1 MDRPNPNLIVPT
13 GPRFDPSRDPR
24 RAPRNRTPDVQGT
37 VDILNQLT
45 AEITELTH
53 ISFARKRIIKKRQ
66 AEEQSLKIAKERAS
80 VYPSYIQG
88 LKLAREES
96 DKELKML
103 DDLVDTHNT
112 NKEKIILSLAHA
124 IHSTPNQEPQSDHV
138 VDKLER
144 EQNDLWRQS
153 DKYRSSIADLS
164 SRINDVCKR
173 LDTLRDDV
181 DSLSKTMKRN
191 NTDTSPVNKPQINKD
206 EIDSRLSILSSDF
219 ETLKSTYES
228 ANKNRDDILQSI
240 DKRVK
245 DTMTSL
251 AATKAAQVND
261 ARKSEERLQS
271 ALRPLSEQTSALTST
286 LAASAQKIDKIES
299 QLSNLESTM
308 ESTVKEMI
316 PSLQTQVDES
326 SKAIQR
332 HIEQPP
338 EYSRIPSQLPPDKT
352 QDNLKEDLRLL
363 SQQLNSFQKAQEG
376 KLETLSKA
384 VDGVKETASHTKGVD
399 FQSIEQKYT
408 QLHGQ
413 LADHVN
419 TLHGRLSGTHTALNS
434 LETRYGQLV
443 TEPVIHQVVLRMR
456 EMYPYAS
463 KAQAEIERLFNVAN
477 DHLAHITSQ
486 GTRITSLE
494 EGLAKLKKADES
506 LITFLRSERAEI
518 TGRLD
523 AVQAKIDEL
532 ENSTVDTFANLSA
545 DVKLAIEKIEEIKP
559 QFQSTS
565 DDSPSAQ
572 ILSEMSVSSIP
583 SDSQPASQS
592 SSEQHRNKKRKLDE
606 ETPKQ

>member
-1 MDRPNPNLIVPT
+1 MERSNSNLNIPT
-13 GPRFDPSRDPR
+13 GPRFDLSRDPR
-24 RAPRNRTPDVQGT
+24 RTPQNKTPDVQGT
-37 VDILNQLT
+37 VAILNQLT

-53 ISFARKRIIKKRQ
+53 INLARKRIIKRRQ
-66 AEEQSLKIAKERAS
+66 AEEQSLKIAYERAFT
-80 VYPSYIQG
+80 YPSYIQG

-103 DDLVDTHNT
+103 NELVNTHNT

-124 IHSTPNQEPQSDHV
+124 IHSAPNQEAHSDHV
-138 VDKLER
+138 VGKLER
-144 EQNDLWRQS
+144 EQDDLWHQS
-153 DKYRSSIADLS
+153 DKYRSSIAGLS
-164 SRINDVCKR
+164 SRVNDICQR

-181 DSLSKTMKRN
+181 DSLSKMIKRN
-191 NTDTSPVNKPQINKD
+191 NTDTPPVNKPQINKD
-206 EIDSRLSILSSDF
+206 DVDLRFSELSSDF
-219 ETLKSTYES
+219 EALKSTYES

-251 AATKAAQVND
+251 ATTKAAQLNN
-261 ARKSEERLQS
+261 ARQSEERLQS
-271 ALRPLSEQTSALTST
+271 ALRPLSEQTSALKST
-286 LAASAQKIDKIES
+286 MAASAQKIDKIES

-308 ESTVKEMI
+308 DSTVKEMI

-326 SKAIQR
+326 TKAIQL
-332 HIEQPP
+332 HIERPS
-338 EYSRIPSQLPPDKT
+338 ESSKTPSQLPPDKT
-352 QDNLKEDLRLL
+352 QENLKEDLRLL
-363 SQQLNSFQKAQEG
+363 SQQLNNFQKAHEG

-384 VDGVKETASHTKGVD
+384 VDDANQEVSRTKGVD

-408 QLHGQ
+408 QLHNQ
-413 LADHVN
+413 LAGHVN
-419 TLHGRLSGTHTALNS
+419 ALYGHLTGTHTALNS

-443 TEPVIHQVVLRMR
+443 TEPVIRQIVLRMQ

-463 KAQAEIERLFNVAN
+463 KAQAEIECLINAAN

-518 TGRLD
+518 TGRVD
-523 AVQAKIDEL
+523 AVQAKINEL
-532 ENSTVDTFANLSA
+532 ENSTVDTFANLTA
-545 DVKLAIEKIEEIKP
+545 DVKLTTEKIEEIKP
-559 QFQSTS
+559 QFQTTS
-565 DDSPSAQ
+565 NGGPSAQ

-592 SSEQHRNKKRKLDE
+592 STEQHRNKKRKLDE

>member
-1 MDRPNPNLIVPT
+1 MERSNSNLNVPT

-24 RAPRNRTPDVQGT
+24 RAPRHRTPDVQGT

-53 ISFARKRIIKKRQ
+53 INFARKRIIKKRQ

-124 IHSTPNQEPQSDHV
+124 IHSAPNQEAQSGHV
-138 VDKLER
+138 VDKLGR
-144 EQNDLWRQS
+144 GQDDLWRQS

-164 SRINDVCKR
+164 SRINDICKR

-191 NTDTSPVNKPQINKD
+191 NTDTPPANKPQINKD
-206 EIDSRLSILSSDF
+206 EIDLRLSTLSSGF
-219 ETLKSTYES
+219 EALKSSYES
-228 ANKNRDDILQSI
+228 ANKNRDDILQTI

-251 AATKAAQVND
+251 AATKASQVND

-316 PSLQTQVDES
+316 PSLQTQVDEN
-326 SKAIQR
+326 SKAIQL

-338 EYSRIPSQLPPDKT
+338 ESSKMPSQLPPDKA
-352 QDNLKEDLRLL
+352 QENLKEELRLL
-363 SQQLNSFQKAQEG
+363 SQQLNNFQKAQEG

-384 VDGVKETASHTKGVD
+384 VDGANQAASRNKGVD
-399 FQSIEQKYT
+399 SQPIEQKYT
-408 QLHGQ
+408 QLHNQ
-413 LADHVN
+413 LACRVN
-419 TLHGRLSGTHTALNS
+419 ALYGHLSSTHTALNS

-443 TEPVIHQVVLRMR
+443 TEPVIHQVVLRMQ

-463 KAQAEIERLFNVAN
+463 KAQAEIERLINAAN
-477 DHLAHITSQ
+477 DHLTHITSQ
-486 GTRITSLE
+486 GTRVTSLE
-494 EGLAKLKKADES
+494 E
-506 LITFLRSERAEI
+506 
-518 TGRLD
+518 
-523 AVQAKIDEL
+523 
-532 ENSTVDTFANLSA
+532 
-545 DVKLAIEKIEEIKP
+545 
-559 QFQSTS
+559 
-565 DDSPSAQ
+565 
-572 ILSEMSVSSIP
+572 
-583 SDSQPASQS
+583 
-592 SSEQHRNKKRKLDE
+592 
-606 ETPKQ
+606 